1 MTLAARHGAYETFKG
16 SPASECILQFDL
28 WNIDPSEKPLL
39 YRSREYDWNE
49 LKYKIKTHGLRNS
62 LLLAP
67 MPTASTSQILGNN
80 ECFEPITSNIYT
92 RRTLAGEFIMVNRY
106 LIRDLISLGLWN
118 ERIKT
123 NIIAN
128 QGSVQYIDG
137 LPDALKLKY
146 KTVWEMPM
154 RHIIDMAADRG
165 AFICQSQSM
174 NLWVEEPNY
183 NILTSML
190 FYAWN
195 KGLKTGVYY
204 LRRKAK
210 HQPQQ
215 FTVEPEKAAGA
226 RTDVDDD
233 EICEFCS
240 S

>member
-1 MTLAARHGAYETFKG
+1 
-16 SPASECILQFDL
+16 
-28 WNIDPSEKPLL
+28 
-39 YRSREYDWNE
+39 
-49 LKYKIKTHGLRNS
+49 
-62 LLLAP
+62 
-67 MPTASTSQILGNN
+67 
-80 ECFEPITSNIYT
+80 
-92 RRTLAGEFIMVNRY
+92 
-106 LIRDLISLGLWN
+106 
-118 ERIKT
+118 
-123 NIIAN
+123 
-128 QGSVQYIDG
+128 
-137 LPDALKLKY
+137 
-146 KTVWEMPM
+146 M

-210 HQPQQ
+210 HQAQQ
-215 FTVEPEKAAGA
+215 FTVEPEKAGSGVGAGA
-226 RTDVDDD
+226 GAGTEMAED

>member
-1 MTLAARHGAYETFKG
+1 
-16 SPASECILQFDL
+16 
-28 WNIDPSEKPLL
+28 
-39 YRSREYDWNE
+39 
-49 LKYKIKTHGLRNS
+49 
-62 LLLAP
+62 
-67 MPTASTSQILGNN
+67 
-80 ECFEPITSNIYT
+80 
-92 RRTLAGEFIMVNRY
+92 
-106 LIRDLISLGLWN
+106 
-118 ERIKT
+118 
-123 NIIAN
+123 
-128 QGSVQYIDG
+128 
-137 LPDALKLKY
+137 
-146 KTVWEMPM
+146 M

-215 FTVEPEKAAGA
+215 FTVEPEKADGGNGGGLS
-226 RTDVDDD
+226 VMEED

>member
-1 MTLAARHGAYETFKG
+1 
-16 SPASECILQFDL
+16 
-28 WNIDPSEKPLL
+28 
-39 YRSREYDWNE
+39 
-49 LKYKIKTHGLRNS
+49 
-62 LLLAP
+62 
-67 MPTASTSQILGNN
+67 
-80 ECFEPITSNIYT
+80 
-92 RRTLAGEFIMVNRY
+92 MVNRY
-106 LIRDLISLGLWN
+106 LIRDLIAIGLWN
-118 ERIKT
+118 ERVKT

-137 LPDALKLKY
+137 LTDELKLKY

-210 HQPQQ
+210 HQAQQ
-215 FTVEPEKAAGA
+215 FTVEPEKGTVTAA
-226 RTDVDDD
+226 VEDD
-233 EICEFCS
+233 ICEFCS